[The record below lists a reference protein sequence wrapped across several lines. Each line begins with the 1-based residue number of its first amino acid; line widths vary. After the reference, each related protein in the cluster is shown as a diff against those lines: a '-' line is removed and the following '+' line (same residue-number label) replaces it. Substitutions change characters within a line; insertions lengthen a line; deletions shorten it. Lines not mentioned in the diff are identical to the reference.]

1 MRTIDLTR
9 DERAVRQTS
18 GPVLGMVL
26 FVASEAMFF
35 ATFFGAYFTIYSVN
49 PVWPPAGF
57 PHLEPGLATV
67 LTAVLVTSSL
77 HPAARRPRDPPRPA
91 PRPARLARADHPAR
105 GRLPR
110 PAALRLLA
118 ARLQHARRHLR
129 SLFYVM
135 TGLHMAHVFGGVVFL
150 VLVLVQGI
158 GGQLSDA
165 SHDSLEAGAIY
176 WHFVDVVWICLFT
189 TFYLAGLA
197 DMRLAHPDPVRP
209 QRFPGRRPPPSTG

>member
-1 MRTIDLTR
+1 MSAVELTR
-9 DERAVRQTS
+9 DERTVRRTS
-18 GPVLGMVL
+18 GPVLGMVV

-49 PVWPPAGF
+49 PAWPPAGF
-57 PHLEPGLATV
+57 PRLKPELATV
-67 LTAVLVTSSL
+67 LTVVLVSSSL
-77 HPAARRPRDPPRPA
+77 TLQLGVRAIRRDR
-91 PRPARLARADHPAR
+91 ARLLLFWV
-105 GRLPR
+105 GLTILLG
-110 PAALRLLA
+110 AAFLGLQLYDYSLLGFGV
-118 ARLQHARRHLR
+118 RDGIFG

-150 VLVLVQGI
+150 VLVLLQGF

-189 TFYLAGLA
+189 TFYLVGL
-197 DMRLAHPDPVRP
+197 
-209 QRFPGRRPPPSTG
+209 S

>member
-1 MRTIDLTR
+1 MSAVELTR

-18 GPVLGMVL
+18 GPVLGMVI

-57 PHLEPGLATV
+57 PRLKPELATV
-67 LTAVLVTSSL
+67 LTVVLVSSSVTL
-77 HPAARRPRDPPRPA
+77 QLGVRAIRRDR
-91 PRPARLARADHPAR
+91 ARL
-105 GRLPR
+105 
-110 PAALRLLA
+110 LLLWVGLTILLGA
-118 ARLQHARRHLR
+118 TFLGLQLYDYSLLGFSVRDGIFG

-150 VLVLVQGI
+150 VLVLAQGL
-158 GGQLSDA
+158 GGQLTDA
-165 SHDSLEAGAIY
+165 SHDSLEAGSIY

-189 TFYLAGLA
+189 TFYLLGL
-197 DMRLAHPDPVRP
+197 
-209 QRFPGRRPPPSTG
+209 S

>member
-1 MRTIDLTR
+1 MSTVELTR

-18 GPVLGMVL
+18 GPVLGMVI

-57 PHLEPGLATV
+57 PRLEPGLATV
-67 LTAVLVTSSL
+67 LTVVLVASSVTL
-77 HPAARRPRDPPRPA
+77 QFGV
-91 PRPARLARADHPAR
+91 RAIRR
-105 GRLPR
+105 GRDRGL
-110 PAALRLLA
+110 LRWLGLTILLGA
-118 ARLQHARRHLR
+118 VFLGMQLYDY
-129 SLFYVM
+129 SLLGFSVRDGLYGSVFYVM

-150 VLVLVQGI
+150 VLVLLQGL

-189 TFYLAGLA
+189 TFYLVGL
-197 DMRLAHPDPVRP
+197 
-209 QRFPGRRPPPSTG
+209 S

>member
-1 MRTIDLTR
+1 MSAVELTR
-9 DERAVRQTS
+9 DERTVRRTS
-18 GPVLGMVL
+18 GPVLGMVV

-57 PHLEPGLATV
+57 PHLEPQLATV
-67 LTAVLVTSSL
+67 LTVLLVASSVTLQVGVRAIRRDRTRAMLVWLGLTILLGTTVLGLQLYDYSL
-77 HPAARRPRDPPRPA
+77 LGFSVRD
-91 PRPARLARADHPAR
+91 
-105 GRLPR
+105 GIFG
-110 PAALRLLA
+110 
-118 ARLQHARRHLR
+118 

-150 VLVLVQGI
+150 VLVLLQGL

-189 TFYLAGLA
+189 TFYVLGL
-197 DMRLAHPDPVRP
+197 
-209 QRFPGRRPPPSTG
+209 S

>member
-1 MRTIDLTR
+1 MSAVELTR

-18 GPVLGMVL
+18 GPVLGMVI

-57 PHLEPGLATV
+57 PRLEPELATV
-67 LTAVLVTSSL
+67 LTVLLVASSVTLQIGVRAIRRDRTRAMLVWLGLTILLGAGFLGLQLYDYSL
-77 HPAARRPRDPPRPA
+77 LGFGVRD
-91 PRPARLARADHPAR
+91 
-105 GRLPR
+105 GIFG
-110 PAALRLLA
+110 
-118 ARLQHARRHLR
+118 

-150 VLVLVQGI
+150 VLVLVQGL
-158 GGQLSDA
+158 GGQLTHA
-165 SHDSLEAGAIY
+165 HHDSMEAGSIY

-189 TFYLAGLA
+189 TFYLIGL
-197 DMRLAHPDPVRP
+197 
-209 QRFPGRRPPPSTG
+209 S

>member
-1 MRTIDLTR
+1 MSTVELTR
-9 DERAVRQTS
+9 DQRAVRKTS
-18 GPVLGMVL
+18 GPVLGMVV

-35 ATFFGAYFTIYSVN
+35 ATFFGAYFTMYSVN

-57 PHLEPGLATV
+57 PRLKPELATV
-67 LTAVLVTSSL
+67 LTVVLVSSSVTL
-77 HPAARRPRDPPRPA
+77 QFGVRAIRRDRT
-91 PRPARLARADHPAR
+91 
-105 GRLPR
+105 
-110 PAALRLLA
+110 RLLLFFLGLTILLGA
-118 ARLQHARRHLR
+118 TFLGLQLYDYSLLGFSVRDGIFG

-150 VLVLVQGI
+150 VLVLLQGL

-189 TFYLAGLA
+189 TFYVLGL
-197 DMRLAHPDPVRP
+197 
-209 QRFPGRRPPPSTG
+209 S

>member
-1 MRTIDLTR
+1 MSAVELTR
-9 DERAVRQTS
+9 DERTVRRTS
-18 GPVLGMVL
+18 GPVLGMVV

-57 PHLEPGLATV
+57 PHLKPELATV
-67 LTAVLVTSSL
+67 LTVVLVSSSL
-77 HPAARRPRDPPRPA
+77 TLQLGVRAIRRDR
-91 PRPARLARADHPAR
+91 ARL
-105 GRLPR
+105 
-110 PAALRLLA
+110 LLFWVGLTILLGTTFLG
-118 ARLQHARRHLR
+118 LQLYDYSLLGFSVRDGIFG

-150 VLVLVQGI
+150 VLVLVQGL

-189 TFYLAGLA
+189 TFYVLGL
-197 DMRLAHPDPVRP
+197 
-209 QRFPGRRPPPSTG
+209 S

>member
-1 MRTIDLTR
+1 VSAVELTR
-9 DERAVRQTS
+9 DDRAVRQTS
-18 GPVLGMVL
+18 GPVLGMVV

-67 LTAVLVTSSL
+67 LTVLLVASSVTLQTGVRAIRRDRTRAMLVWLGLTILLGAGFLALQLYDYSL
-77 HPAARRPRDPPRPA
+77 LGFGVRD
-91 PRPARLARADHPAR
+91 
-105 GRLPR
+105 GIFG
-110 PAALRLLA
+110 
-118 ARLQHARRHLR
+118 

-150 VLVLVQGI
+150 VLVLVQGL
-158 GGQLSDA
+158 GGQLTHA
-165 SHDSLEAGAIY
+165 HHDSMEAGSIY

-189 TFYLAGLA
+189 TFYLVGL
-197 DMRLAHPDPVRP
+197 
-209 QRFPGRRPPPSTG
+209 S

>member
-1 MRTIDLTR
+1 MSAVELTR
-9 DERAVRQTS
+9 DERTVRRTS
-18 GPVLGMVL
+18 GPVLGMVV

-57 PHLEPGLATV
+57 PRLKPELATV
-67 LTAVLVTSSL
+67 LTVVLVSSSL
-77 HPAARRPRDPPRPA
+77 TLQLGVRAIRRDR
-91 PRPARLARADHPAR
+91 ARL
-105 GRLPR
+105 
-110 PAALRLLA
+110 LLFWVGLTILLGTTFLG
-118 ARLQHARRHLR
+118 LQLYDYSLLGFSVRDGIFG

-150 VLVLVQGI
+150 VLVLLQGL

-189 TFYLAGLA
+189 TFYVLGL
-197 DMRLAHPDPVRP
+197 
-209 QRFPGRRPPPSTG
+209 S

>member
-1 MRTIDLTR
+1 MSAVELTR

-18 GPVLGMVL
+18 GPVLGMVV

-57 PHLEPGLATV
+57 PHLKPELATV
-67 LTAVLVTSSL
+67 LTVLLVASSVTLQIGVRAIRQNRTRAMLVWLGLTILLGAGFLGLQLYDYSL
-77 HPAARRPRDPPRPA
+77 LGFGVRD
-91 PRPARLARADHPAR
+91 
-105 GRLPR
+105 GIFG
-110 PAALRLLA
+110 
-118 ARLQHARRHLR
+118 

-150 VLVLVQGI
+150 VLVLTQGL
-158 GGQLSDA
+158 GGQLTHA
-165 SHDSLEAGAIY
+165 HHDSMEAGSIY

-189 TFYLAGLA
+189 TFYVVGL
-197 DMRLAHPDPVRP
+197 
-209 QRFPGRRPPPSTG
+209 S

>member
-1 MRTIDLTR
+1 MTAVGLTR
-9 DERAVRQTS
+9 DERVVRQTS
-18 GPVLGMVL
+18 GPVLGMVV

-67 LTAVLVTSSL
+67 LTVLLVASSVTLQTGVRAIRRDRTRAMLVWLGLTILLGAGFLGLQLYDYSL
-77 HPAARRPRDPPRPA
+77 LGFGVRD
-91 PRPARLARADHPAR
+91 
-105 GRLPR
+105 GIFG
-110 PAALRLLA
+110 
-118 ARLQHARRHLR
+118 

-150 VLVLVQGI
+150 VLVLVQGL
-158 GGQLSDA
+158 GGQLTHA
-165 SHDSLEAGAIY
+165 HHDSMEAGSIY

-189 TFYLAGLA
+189 TFYVVGL
-197 DMRLAHPDPVRP
+197 
-209 QRFPGRRPPPSTG
+209 S

>member
-1 MRTIDLTR
+1 VSAVELTR

-18 GPVLGMVL
+18 GPVLGMVV

-57 PHLEPGLATV
+57 PRLEPELAAV
-67 LTAVLVTSSL
+67 LTVVLVSSSVTL
-77 HPAARRPRDPPRPA
+77 QIGVRAIRRDRTRAMLVWLGLTILLGAGFLGLQLYDYSLLGFGVRD
-91 PRPARLARADHPAR
+91 
-105 GRLPR
+105 GIFG
-110 PAALRLLA
+110 
-118 ARLQHARRHLR
+118 

-150 VLVLVQGI
+150 LLVLVQGV
-158 GGQLSDA
+158 GGQLTHA
-165 SHDSLEAGAIY
+165 HHDSMEAGSIY

-189 TFYLAGLA
+189 TFYVIGL
-197 DMRLAHPDPVRP
+197 
-209 QRFPGRRPPPSTG
+209 S

>member
-1 MRTIDLTR
+1 MSAVELTR
-9 DERAVRQTS
+9 DERTVRRTN
-18 GPVLGMVL
+18 GPVLGMVV

-57 PHLEPGLATV
+57 PRLKPELATV
-67 LTAVLVTSSL
+67 LTVVLVSSSL
-77 HPAARRPRDPPRPA
+77 TLQLGVRAIRRDR
-91 PRPARLARADHPAR
+91 ARL
-105 GRLPR
+105 
-110 PAALRLLA
+110 LLFWVGLTILLGTTFLG
-118 ARLQHARRHLR
+118 LQLYDYSLLGFSVRDGIFG

-150 VLVLVQGI
+150 VLVLVQGL

-189 TFYLAGLA
+189 TFYVLGL
-197 DMRLAHPDPVRP
+197 
-209 QRFPGRRPPPSTG
+209 S

>member
-1 MRTIDLTR
+1 MSTVELTR
-9 DERAVRQTS
+9 DERAVRETS

-35 ATFFGAYFTIYSVN
+35 ATFFGAYFTIYAVN

-57 PHLEPGLATV
+57 PRLEPGLAAV
-67 LTAVLVTSSL
+67 LTVVLVSSSGTL
-77 HPAARRPRDPPRPA
+77 QLGVRAIRRDRVRA
-91 PRPARLARADHPAR
+91 LLGWLALTILLGVAFLGLQLYDYS
-105 GRLPR
+105 
-110 PAALRLLA
+110 LLA
-118 ARLQHARRHLR
+118 FGVRDGIFG

-150 VLVLVQGI
+150 ALVLLQGV

-189 TFYLAGLA
+189 TFYVAGL
-197 DMRLAHPDPVRP
+197 
-209 QRFPGRRPPPSTG
+209 S